1 MCVFLQ
7 LLENFMDNANDIVE
21 LQQQVAF
28 QEQTI
33 DALNEVVSR
42 QQQDLTRLDRA
53 LALLAQ
59 QMASMQQAADAGPG
73 HVRDKTPVLV
83 SSSFSIITFDDFHIF
98 IFFCTLH

>member
-1 MCVFLQ
+1 
-7 LLENFMDNANDIVE
+7 MDNANDIVE

-59 QMASMQQAADAGPG
+59 QMASMQQAADAEPG
-73 HVRDKTPVLV
+73 HAEAHQPPP
-83 SSSFSIITFDDFHIF
+83 HY
-98 IFFCTLH
+98 

>member
-1 MCVFLQ
+1 
-7 LLENFMDNANDIVE
+7 MDNANDIVE

-59 QMASMQQAADAGPG
+59 QMASMQ
-73 HVRDKTPVLV
+73 
-83 SSSFSIITFDDFHIF
+83 
-98 IFFCTLH
+98 

>member
-1 MCVFLQ
+1 
-7 LLENFMDNANDIVE
+7 MDNANDIVE

-42 QQQDLTRLDRA
+42 QQQDLIRLDRA

-59 QMASMQQAADAGPG
+59 QMASKQQAADAGPG
-73 HVRDKTPVLV
+73 HAEAHQQPP
-83 SSSFSIITFDDFHIF
+83 HY
-98 IFFCTLH
+98 